1 MKKKGQGQ
9 GSMVKKG
16 GEGGK
21 KRRNGM
27 EKGEE
32 RDVRSFSFV
41 FLSRFLLPRS
51 CFDAIPS
58 LPFTF
63 PLCPLYSVREA
74 PRPTVC
80 SSNHHFSY
88 GRNSICLFP
97 FLASILGKWRTVAKH
112 VAGPRNSAKIE
123 DTPVESFSCVIRY
136 RSALFCTD
144 LRSTQILIFLL
155 RVIWRTH

>member
-1 MKKKGQGQ
+1 M
-9 GSMVKKG
+9 MKKG

-97 FLASILGKWRTVAKH
+97 FLASIPGKWRTVA
-112 VAGPRNSAKIE
+112 RNTSQVQGTVQKSKIPPWKAS
-123 DTPVESFSCVIRY
+123 PVLFVIDV
-136 RSALFCTD
+136 LFCID